1 MEVFFIALVTVA
13 IAEIGDK
20 TQFVT
25 LTLSAR
31 FRRPGPILL
40 GVVAASMAN
49 HGIAAVGGVWISR
62 LLPDHLVTLL
72 VGVGFVA
79 MALWTLRGDHDATE
93 DLPPVSNRG
102 AFLTTFLLFFLMEM
116 GDKTQIATA
125 ALAANFETVVWVV
138 AGSTLGMFIANA
150 PAVWIGHRY
159 AARIP
164 ARLMQRISAAI
175 FVLIGVWVLGL
186 GVVQALARTASG

>member
-1 MEVFFIALVTVA
+1 VEVFFIALVTVA

-31 FRRPGPILL
+31 FRRPGPVLA
-40 GVVAASMAN
+40 GVMAASIAN
-49 HGIAAVGGVWISR
+49 HGMAAVGGVWISR
-62 LLPDHLVTLL
+62 LLPGHLVTWL
-72 VGVGFVA
+72 VGLGFIA
-79 MALWTLRGDHDATE
+79 MALWTLRGGDEDSD

-138 AGSTLGMFIANA
+138 AGSTLGMLAANA

-159 AARIP
+159 ATRIP
-164 ARLMQRISAAI
+164 ARMMRRISAGI
-175 FVLIGVWVLGL
+175 FALIGLWVLGL
-186 GVVQALARTASG
+186 GVVQALGRPV

>member
-1 MEVFFIALVTVA
+1 VDVFFIALFTVA
-13 IAEIGDK
+13 VAEIGDK

-31 FRRPGPILL
+31 FRRPGPILA
-40 GVVAASMAN
+40 GVVAASVAN
-49 HGIAAVGGVWISR
+49 HGIAAVGGLWISR
-62 LLPDHLVTLL
+62 LLPEHLVTGL
-72 VGVGFVA
+72 VGLGFIA
-79 MALWTLRGDHDATE
+79 MALWTLRGDHEGGE

-138 AGSTLGMFIANA
+138 AGSTLGMFAANA

-159 AARIP
+159 ATRIP
-164 ARLMQRISAAI
+164 ARLMRRISAGI
-175 FVLIGVWVLGL
+175 FGLIGIWVLGVGLL
-186 GVVQALARTASG
+186 GALSGPG